1 MELNEQVYD
10 KIDEL
15 CQQFISLNGKW
26 NKKLSIKGKS

>member
-15 CQQFISLNGKW
+15 CQQFISLNG
-26 NKKLSIKGKS
+26 NEIKSCQQKENH